1 MNLYL
6 VGFTPDMKISYYQKW
21 LETDSLLEINKH
33 IMKTPYKDD
42 ICFPLLSSNDKDN
55 LLETGKTILLFSDL
69 YYFLV
74 DVNNEENTAVI
85 RHINIDRILN

>member
-33 IMKTPYKDD
+33 IMKTPYKND
-42 ICFPLLSSNDKDN
+42 ICFPLLSSNDKEK
-55 LLETGKTILLFSDL
+55 LVETGKTILLFSDL
-69 YYFLV
+69 HYFLV
-74 DVNNEENTAVI
+74 DADNKENTAVI
-85 RHINIDRILN
+85 RHINIDTILN